1 MAPPISSRPL
11 RLIVNAD
18 DYAFT
23 PGISRGIR
31 ELLSARR
38 ISATSVM
45 AASEFWPDEAA
56 ALKAV
61 AGDAD
66 IGLHL
71 TLTDHNPIGAMATF
85 APSGRFP
92 ALMPLLKGALLRNVP
107 LAEIDAEIELQIA
120 RFKAY
125 YGALPAHID
134 GHHHVH
140 QLPGIRDLVIR
151 HAARL
156 RIPYVRSCADPMAR
170 VMQRGIATGKALTIG
185 AFAAALERR
194 ARAAGVATNAGF
206 SGVYDFG
213 APGRPIDH
221 LFQGFLRGA
230 GENALLMCHPGYVD
244 AALAGLDPVTT
255 PREAEQR
262 FLASDAWPEM
272 IARAGLELGPFR
284 RARQN

>member
-1 MAPPISSRPL
+1 MTPPISSRPL

-31 ELLSARR
+31 ELLSTRR

-45 AASEFWPDEAA
+45 AASQYWPQEAA

-107 LAEIDAEIELQIA
+107 LSEIDAEI
-120 RFKAY
+120 
-125 YGALPAHID
+125 D
-134 GHHHVH
+134 
-140 QLPGIRDLVIR
+140 
-151 HAARL
+151 
-156 RIPYVRSCADPMAR
+156 
-170 VMQRGIATGKALTIG
+170 
-185 AFAAALERR
+185 FAA
-194 ARAAGVATNAGF
+194 
-206 SGVYDFG
+206 
-213 APGRPIDH
+213 
-221 LFQGFLRGA
+221 LFPAIAEG
-230 GENALLMCHPGYVD
+230 
-244 AALAGLDPVTT
+244 PVVV
-255 PREAEQR
+255 
-262 FLASDAWPEM
+262 
-272 IARAGLELGPFR
+272 
-284 RARQN
+284 